1 MVDTVTLYPISVGE
15 LALRQQQLQTFYFL
29 PLQQSVSQSQL
40 LPTLEHDTPS
50 DIIPSTQPHVLPAK
64 SQGITLTDFLLN
76 FEISEKDGDG
86 ESMPT
91 VPPDCSSFHQVFAK
105 PANISRTQLNFALK
119 QVLSQT
125 KDNVENLAEFIESI
139 PPALSGV
146 TEYLMA
152 IKAMVYFK
160 KKNTMEVIRILEST
174 KFREIPWEPLQRLW
188 FEAQYE
194 HEEQLKGR
202 KLGAVDKYRVRKKWP
217 IPPTISDGTG
227 TCLVGVNRD
236 LFTPQCR
243 RILWDYYHIEKFPDT
258 TLKIIIA
265 KRSGLTFAQVN
276 NWFKNRRQRDRL
288 ARSKKGLGAA
298 DLLKGGVIRK

>member
-1 MVDTVTLYPISVGE
+1 
-15 LALRQQQLQTFYFL
+15 
-29 PLQQSVSQSQL
+29 
-40 LPTLEHDTPS
+40 
-50 DIIPSTQPHVLPAK
+50 
-64 SQGITLTDFLLN
+64 
-76 FEISEKDGDG
+76 
-86 ESMPT
+86 MPT
-91 VPPDCSSFHQVFAK
+91 VPPDCSSFHQVFPK
-105 PANISRTQLNFALK
+105 PAKISRTQLNFALK

-152 IKAMVYFK
+152 VKAMVYFK

-298 DLLKGGVIRK
+298 DLLKGGVVRK